1 MFWLLALTRGATM
14 TIRTTRT
21 TEEKLRYPTMKR
33 SARRFLLAAHPS
45 RVRSVIRRARR
56 MRSSLRTCSPL
67 VHAGHPWV
75 SLTGQCYGCCTCR
88 CTLRCTCV
96 LPERERWD
104 DDGNGE
110 KSSTSWPA
118 SSSSSACRS
127 RWAGPARTGGLP
139 DVYRRRG
146 AAGDRD
152 YRRGRPAAAALGRRA
167 PVRSD
172 RHAACDRVGQR
183 VLRSLLG
190 QHVRGIKKIQHLPD
204 AYLGDSLVQVAVQDA
219 EHADPDHVPRGGR
232 LCAPAKLGAHG
243 EKSYLDSG
251 QLSQL
256 RQSVV

>member
-1 MFWLLALTRGATM
+1 MFWLLALTRVATM

-56 MRSSLRTCSPL
+56 MRASLRTCSPL

-110 KSSTSWPA
+110 
-118 SSSSSACRS
+118 R
-127 RWAGPARTGGLP
+127 GP
-139 DVYRRRG
+139 DIW
-146 AAGDRD
+146 
-152 YRRGRPAAAALGRRA
+152 RA
-167 PVRSD
+167 
-172 RHAACDRVGQR
+172 Q
-183 VLRSLLG
+183 
-190 QHVRGIKKIQHLPD
+190 
-204 AYLGDSLVQVAVQDA
+204 
-219 EHADPDHVPRGGR
+219 
-232 LCAPAKLGAHG
+232 APAFRPGIARALRCTVVKRRHG
-243 EKSYLDSG
+243 SISA
-251 QLSQL
+251 
-256 RQSVV
+256 